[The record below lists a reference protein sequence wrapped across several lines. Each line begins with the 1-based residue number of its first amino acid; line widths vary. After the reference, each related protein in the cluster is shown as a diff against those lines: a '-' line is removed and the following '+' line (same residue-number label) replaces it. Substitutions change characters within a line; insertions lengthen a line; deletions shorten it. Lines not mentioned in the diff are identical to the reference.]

1 MKQIKKYIDKD
12 GNERI
17 YSYDTKKYMEKYN
30 KTRNGT
36 IYKLQKRKYYY
47 KKKGELE
54 KVRTLDIMI
63 NIEKRREKMSKM
75 DG

>member
-30 KTRNGT
+30 KTRNKT

-63 NIEKRREKMSKM
+63 DIEKRREKMSKM